1 MKELGNGRLK
11 QHAMLWGIVIIP
23 VVIQPDWFKRFV
35 KVKDIYF
42 FITTGSF
49 TEWSANIHEALTI
62 GLYSPILR
70 NQPWYWSQVQFIGR
84 LGSTI
89 SSLNRTDSA
98 GGRDI
103 LRQFLC
109 ARN

>member
-23 VVIQPDWFKRFV
+23 VIQPDWFKRFV

-49 TEWSANIHEALTI
+49 TEWSANIHEALII

-70 NQPWYWSQVQFIGR
+70 NQPCSR
-84 LGSTI
+84 
-89 SSLNRTDSA
+89 SLLIIRCSP
-98 GGRDI
+98 I
-103 LRQFLC
+103 LM
-109 ARN
+109 A